1 MKTLLN
7 IYRTT
12 FATLHQEWIHGVVN
26 WLKYSPALW
35 RPAIVPD
42 SSLRI
47 CTPPAEVRTP
57 YAGVHNSGLMNFR
70 ALGAASAFSS
80 SLARINFIS
89 LARAGVAPPWRTP
102 GGADEV
108 VWYLGAIKR
117 WLSVAQNGLNC
128 NYVPATCPRALL
140 GRNMLIV
147 WAPGRVESRSPGGLP
162 GLLVHWTGTTCFLPC
177 TLTGHKFSW
186 KQRNRTTGGDV
197 SVIYDPAAS
206 AGLQS
211 F

>member
-1 MKTLLN
+1 MASCHCSRFVLA
-7 IYRTT
+7 Y
-12 FATLHQEWIHGVVN
+12 LHAAGWSSHSIRRSPQLRAYEFSGLRSSFSFQFQLGAYKFHKLGQ
-26 WLKYSPALW
+26 SRGRPALED
-35 RPAIVPD
+35 AKG
-42 SSLRI
+42 
-47 CTPPAEVRTP
+47 ARTR
-57 YAGVHNSGLMNFR
+57 S
-70 ALGAASAFSS
+70 
-80 SLARINFIS
+80 
-89 LARAGVAPPWRTP
+89 
-102 GGADEV
+102 
-108 VWYLGAIKR
+108 WYLGAIKR

-186 KQRNRTTGGDV
+186 KQRNRTTGDV

>member
-89 LARAGVAPPWRTP
+89 LARAGRTP

-108 VWYLGAIKR
+108 MVSRCHKTLAKCSSKRVKLQLRAGHLPQSITGPQHVDCLGAEK
-117 WLSVAQNGLNC
+117 G
-128 NYVPATCPRALL
+128 
-140 GRNMLIV
+140 
-147 WAPGRVESRSPGGLP
+147 WAPDSLYTGLEQRVSYLALWLGINSVGSRGTGRPETCRLSMT
-162 GLLVHWTGTTCFLPC
+162 LLRLRVYKVF
-177 TLTGHKFSW
+177 
-186 KQRNRTTGGDV
+186 N
-197 SVIYDPAAS
+197 
-206 AGLQS
+206 
-211 F
+211 